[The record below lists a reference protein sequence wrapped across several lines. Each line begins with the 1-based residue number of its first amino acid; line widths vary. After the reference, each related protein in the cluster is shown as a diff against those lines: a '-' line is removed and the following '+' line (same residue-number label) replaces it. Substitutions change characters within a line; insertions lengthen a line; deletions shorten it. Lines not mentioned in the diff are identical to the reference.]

1 MNNKGFAISVIL
13 YSIVFLIVTIMF
25 MLLGIVKTRYTVN
38 DKLKENVIQK
48 IYDIPN
54 NSTTSQSS
62 HTCNIT
68 GSSNSYT
75 PNLVLSIIVSDNKGS
90 MYSFDGINYSS
101 SNQVTVDHSGTYTG
115 YFIDLD
121 GGMGSCSAEITSK
134 TMYRYQ
140 NCSSSNTQYS
150 DWTRSTSFTNDCED
164 VSNNTFRRECAPA
177 GGNNPCGN
185 PDGSTCFY
193 KIEYRRSITGC
204 NWSNETSNWSEWST
218 DSQSTSSIKRS
229 ETQTG
234 YKIR

>member
-68 GSSNSYT
+68 GSS
-75 PNLVLSIIVSDNKGS
+75 
-90 MYSFDGINYSS
+90 SS
-101 SNQVTVDHSGTYTG
+101 SNHVTVDHSGTYTG
-115 YFIDLD
+115 YFIDSD

-193 KIEYRRSITGC
+193 KVEYRRSITGC